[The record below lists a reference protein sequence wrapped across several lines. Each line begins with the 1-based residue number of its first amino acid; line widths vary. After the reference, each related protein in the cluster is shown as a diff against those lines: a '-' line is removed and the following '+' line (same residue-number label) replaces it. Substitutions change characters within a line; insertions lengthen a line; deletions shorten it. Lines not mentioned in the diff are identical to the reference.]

1 MNCNDLGERLVD
13 SWDELLDE
21 AARMELEQHLS
32 GCEACREEAE
42 QLEIFWNQLEGLD
55 SEVVVPSAR
64 LRSRFYTFL
73 AEEEQRRRAGFGE
86 RLGLWLSS
94 LWPSQPLGQAAW
106 VAGALAL
113 GVVVGSGTFGAGS
126 EIKALRSELA
136 SVSENVSLSLL
147 THSAASERIRGV
159 SLASRSGDDDRI
171 VEGLLALVENDPNTN
186 VRLAAIEALA
196 LRLGQPGVGPRL
208 LGTLPRQQSPLL
220 QMTLL
225 DVLLPG
231 DPERVLEAAEPL
243 LEDEALDELV
253 RQRLLEVKGDAV

>member
-1 MNCNDLGERLVD
+1 MKCDDLGERLVD
-13 SWDELLDE
+13 SWDNLLAE
-21 AARMELEQHLS
+21 AERLELEQHLT
-32 GCEACREEAE
+32 GCEACRDEAE
-42 QLEIFWNQLEGLD
+42 QLEIFWKQLEGLD
-55 SEVVVPSAR
+55 SEVVVPSER

-73 AEEEQRRRAGFGE
+73 AEEEHRRRARLGE
-86 RLGLWLSS
+86 RLGTWLSN
-94 LWPSQPLGQAAW
+94 LWPAQPLGQAAW

-126 EIKALRSELA
+126 EIKALRAELA

-159 SLASRSGDDDRI
+159 GLAARTNGDERI
-171 VEGLLALVENDPNTN
+171 IEGLLALVENDPNTN

-196 LRLGQPGVGPRL
+196 LRMGQPGVGPRL

-225 DVLLPG
+225 DVLLPA
-231 DPERVLEAAEPL
+231 DPERVLEAAQPL
-243 LEDEALDELV
+243 LADETLDEVV
-253 RQRLLEVKGDAV
+253 RQRLLEVKGEAV